1 MRHFHTL
8 KRERIVSEKKH
19 YKFQFFAC
27 APSKN
32 MLLYRCSKEHPD
44 DLPIGIRMT
53 CSYGNLYL
61 YDERKRKNEK
71 G

>member
-27 APSKN
+27 VPSKN
-32 MLLYRCSKEHPD
+32 MLLYKCSKEHFD
-44 DLPIGIRMT
+44 YIYIT
-53 CSYGNLYL
+53 KGN
-61 YDERKRKNEK
+61 EKNEK

>member
-27 APSKN
+27 VPSKN
-32 MLLYRCSKEHPD
+32 MLLYKCSKEH
-44 DLPIGIRMT
+44 
-53 CSYGNLYL
+53 SNLYL
-61 YDERKRKNEK
+61 YHERKRKNEK